1 MQLDETENVFTDLND
16 AIPETEL
23 LDSSV
28 QKCRVQVRRSRNRPS
43 RSRLRDSISS
53 TEGDDSLDRR
63 SLDSPLHS
71 VPPPG
76 LHVSS
81 LSPELLLS
89 SPFRPSPFS
98 FDSPLRRSPEEPDS
112 SSPTPRG
119 RYRQLTNATSH
130 EALVPRPASSPCRS
144 CPETSPLYFRRTRRP
159 ESEVLVSDDSQDGS
173 SAEPGSPTVVLDKK
187 TKRRFLDLGVT
198 LRRSYVRVRRDKSNR
213 LSMGNREPCEN
224 PSRPFVPFSWFS
236 DSHKSSASSSPKTA
250 APSKSDSQESAFS
263 DDFSPKSPL
272 PPSSSP
278 SESHSSHPYHTLS
291 QSSDEPLDE
300 RQCVVFSWSTQQVC
314 DWLRSLNM
322 EHYAPEFSEKNV
334 DGEQLLQLDG
344 NKLKVREISLS
355 TFYFMCSKSPL
366 IQGSQLRATAYI
378 YGSWCFKLIRSQR
391 SEAEDQRHQHSSREG
406 AQSFGQTGKTERKT
420 EEERPGTEEELTLPL
435 CSHSSYRNSSDRS
448 LYRQGGGWHL
458 NSSWGTL

>member
-1 MQLDETENVFTDLND
+1 MQLEETENVFADLSD

-71 VPPPG
+71 VPQPG
-76 LHVSS
+76 IHVSS

-98 FDSPLRRSPEEPDS
+98 FDSPLRRSPEEPNS
-112 SSPTPRG
+112 SSPAPKG
-119 RYRQLTNATSH
+119 RYTQLTNATSH
-130 EALVPRPASSPCRS
+130 EALVARSASSPCRS
-144 CPETSPLYFRRTRRP
+144 CPETSPVYFRRTRRP
-159 ESEVLVSDDSQDGS
+159 ESEVLVSDDCQDS
-173 SAEPGSPTVVLDKK
+173 SPAEPGSPTVVLDKK

-236 DSHKSSASSSPKTA
+236 DSHRSSASSSPKTGA
-250 APSKSDSQESAFS
+250 RSGSPCKSDSQESTFS

-278 SESHSSHPYHTLS
+278 SDSRSSHPYHTLS

-300 RQCVVFSWSTQQVC
+300 RQCLVSSWSTQQVC

-322 EHYAPEFSEKNV
+322 EQYAPEFKNKDI
-334 DGEQLLQLDG
+334 DGELLLQLDG
-344 NKLKVREISLS
+344 NKLKSLGV
-355 TFYFMCSKSPL
+355 L
-366 IQGSQLRATAYI
+366 
-378 YGSWCFKLIRSQR
+378 
-391 SEAEDQRHQHSSREG
+391 
-406 AQSFGQTGKTERKT
+406 
-420 EEERPGTEEELTLPL
+420 
-435 CSHSSYRNSSDRS
+435 NSSDRS
-448 LYRQGGGWHL
+448 ILKRRIKDINTAAEKERKALDKLEKQREKQRKKDQEQRK
-458 NSSWGTL
+458 N